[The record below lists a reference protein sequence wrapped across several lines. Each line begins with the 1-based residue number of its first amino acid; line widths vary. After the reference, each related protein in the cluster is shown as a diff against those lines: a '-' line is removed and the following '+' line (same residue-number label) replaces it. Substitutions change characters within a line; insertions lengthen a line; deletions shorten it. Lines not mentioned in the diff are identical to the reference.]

1 MKTAIATLKSIS
13 PYSQSKNYDAAKL
26 PRELANDFEER
37 TWKERGHW
45 TAEGKL
51 FIPPM
56 QFKNCISDAAKYLG
70 KQVPGK
76 GKNTYTK
83 HFESGII
90 VPDALILPISKDT
103 VSKDRV
109 YVPSDGKRGGGKR
122 VWKNFPLVPEWAG
135 DVTYVIIDDIIT
147 EDVFREHLEMAGQLI
162 GIGRWR
168 PRNNGMFGRFSVVDM
183 TFVNMT
189 FVGN

>member
-90 VPDALILPISKDT
+90 VPE
-103 VSKDRV
+103 
-109 YVPSDGKRGGGKR
+109 KRPCLR
-122 VWKNFPLVPEWAG
+122 SIRREARRWKACLEKFPPG
-135 DVTYVIIDDIIT
+135 S
-147 EDVFREHLEMAGQLI
+147 RM
-162 GIGRWR
+162 GRGCDLR
-168 PRNNGMFGRFSVVDM
+168 DNR
-183 TFVNMT
+183 
-189 FVGN
+189 